1 MTKDVYQRLAEHLD
15 NLPAGFPATASGVE
29 LRILKRLFTEEE
41 ADIATA
47 LSMMP
52 EPAEAIAA
60 RLGRET
66 AAMAPILEEMARKG
80 LIFRNS
86 KGGQPAYMAAQF
98 VIGIWEYHVN
108 DLDEDL
114 IRDVNEYIP
123 FLMKKGWTD
132 LKTKQLR
139 VIPVAQ
145 SVNAEMT
152 VTPYEAAE
160 EIIRRQSK
168 IVVAP
173 CICRREHAMVD
184 QGCDKPMEACL
195 TFGSGA
201 YYYEQNGL
209 GRAISQEEALGLLKT
224 AEEAGLVLQPSNSQ
238 KPVNICMCCG
248 CCCQILKNMRTLDKP
263 ALAVHTNYFAEV
275 IEADCTACETCVERC
290 QVDAITIDVVAS
302 VNRDRCIGCGLCI
315 GACPTDAL
323 VLKQKTGADQYVP
336 PGNTVETYINMASER
351 GKI

>member
-1 MTKDVYQRLAEHLD
+1 MTKDVYRRLAEHLD
-15 NLPAGFPATASGVE
+15 NLPAGYPATESGVE

-41 ADIATA
+41 AAIAA
-47 LSMMP
+47 GMSMMP

-60 RLGRET
+60 RLGWEVS
-66 AAMAPILEEMARKG
+66 ALAPTLAEMSRKG

-86 KGGQPAYMAAQF
+86 KGDQQTYMAAQF

-123 FLMKKGWTD
+123 YLMKKGWAD
-132 LKTKQLR
+132 RKTKQVR
-139 VIPVAQ
+139 VIPVVQ

-160 EIIRRQSK
+160 EVIRQQSK

-173 CICRREHAMVD
+173 CICRREHAMVG

-195 TFGSGA
+195 TFGSAA

-209 GRAISQEEALGLLKT
+209 GRTIPQEEALGLLK
-224 AEEAGLVLQPSNSQ
+224 AGEEAGLVLQPSNSQ
-238 KPVNICMCCG
+238 KPVSICMCCG

-263 ALAVHTNYFAEV
+263 VLAVHTNYYAEV
-275 IEADCTACETCVERC
+275 IAAECTACETCVERC
-290 QVDAITIDVVAS
+290 QVDAITVEDVAA

-323 VLKQKTGADQYVP
+323 ILKQKAVEEQYIP
-336 PGNTVETYINMASER
+336 PANTVETYINMASER